1 MERLILNSG
10 RSGMQKRRRIQTLSL
25 KTIKQLD
32 EQRKKHLQKEGARL
46 SGLRPGVRSGQG
58 FWYIQLTIIRR
69 TLRIRRWTQQS
80 VNPSGRF

>member
-1 MERLILNSG
+1 
-10 RSGMQKRRRIQTLSL
+10 MQKRRRIQTLSL

-32 EQRKKHLQKEGARL
+32 EQRKSIFKKKALAC
-46 SGLRPGVRSGQG
+46 PGSDPSVRSGQG